1 MKGKYLEVPEFE
13 GNCPDGCFPHRGN
26 HTILRAI
33 NPAMFTCHRQDV
45 VGSIDHAEVKGV
57 FHVGCAVGTKHLV
70 VMFSYLF
77 FVYLGYVL
85 RIRSHGMKITIK
97 THHHLRE

>member
-45 VGSIDHAEVKGV
+45 VGSIDHAEVGG
-57 FHVGCAVGTKHLV
+57 FSMWV
-70 VMFSYLF
+70 VQ
-77 FVYLGYVL
+77 LGP
-85 RIRSHGMKITIK
+85 STWW
-97 THHHLRE
+97 